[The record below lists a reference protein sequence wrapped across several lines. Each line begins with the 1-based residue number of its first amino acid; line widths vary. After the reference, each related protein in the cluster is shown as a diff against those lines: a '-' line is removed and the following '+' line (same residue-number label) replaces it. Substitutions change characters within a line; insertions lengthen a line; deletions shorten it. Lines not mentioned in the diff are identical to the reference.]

1 MTVKIVTDSTAD
13 ISPELAQRLDI
24 TVVPVYLTFGDKT
37 YRDGVDVGVDEFYQK
52 LESSP
57 VHPTISAPSP
67 GDFTAV
73 YETLAK
79 ETDEIVSIHLSSKAS
94 ATYTAALQAKEACG
108 ETGCRIEVV
117 DSQWVTMALG
127 LITMAAAG
135 AAQAGQNMHQ
145 VLEGVQKSITRVRVL
160 GVFDTMKY
168 LVLGGRISKA
178 TGLVGSVL
186 NVKPLVTMRE
196 GEVVAAGIARTRSR
210 GVERLYRLVENS
222 ASIQNLAI
230 VHATTPGEARSLAE
244 RMSSILDK
252 ERIHIARL
260 GLGLGVHGGPGT
272 LIVALRE
279 EEG

>member
-24 TVVPVYLTFGDKT
+24 TVVPVYLAFGDKT
-37 YRDGVDVGVDEFYQK
+37 YRDGVDIGVDEFYQE